1 MKKLLE
7 SIVSALIRNSDC
19 LKVVELESDAS
30 TIYQIHVN
38 KEDLGRLIGKRGKNI
53 LAIKTIISAAESNTG
68 TDHSLIEIIED

>member
-7 SIVSALIRNSDC
+7 SVVSALIRNPDS
-19 LKVVELESDAS
+19 LKVVEIESDAS

-68 TDHSLIEIIED
+68 IDHSLIEIIED

>member
-7 SIVSALIRNSDC
+7 SIVSALIKNSDS

-30 TIYQIHVN
+30 IIYQIHVN

-68 TDHSLIEIIED
+68 IDNSLIEIIED